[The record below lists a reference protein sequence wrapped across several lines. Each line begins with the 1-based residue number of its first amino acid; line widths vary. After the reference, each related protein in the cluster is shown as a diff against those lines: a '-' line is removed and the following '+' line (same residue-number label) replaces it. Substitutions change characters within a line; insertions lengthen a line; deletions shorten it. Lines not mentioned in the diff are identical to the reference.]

1 MAEELIPHTKLRKA
15 IIYALFFVIAAG
27 VTIAPIIGTW
37 HWQWVV
43 AGSLLGLIIWL
54 KLSSII
60 YPVRKA
66 LKKMVAQ
73 EEAKRKSAPPEKD

>member
-15 IIYALFFVIAAG
+15 IIYALFFIIAAG
-27 VTIAPIIGTW
+27 VAALSILDHWPALWII
-37 HWQWVV
+37 
-43 AGSLLGLIIWL
+43 AGSLLGIVIWL
-54 KLSSII
+54 KLASVI

-73 EEAKRKSAPPEKD
+73 EEAKRKTAPPEKD